1 MADTPVLYGFDGST
15 YVRTVRTILAKKG
28 IAYEQVPVN
37 VLAGE
42 TRQPDHLAR
51 HPFGKVPVLDV
62 DGMRLRET
70 EAICRYLDDR
80 TPEPSVVPADAKDRA
95 RMTEVINM
103 IGSYGYGAMLGGV
116 TAYHL
121 FPDFVGGKNEEA
133 RTQGL
138 KDASTL
144 LTLIMEIKGDAPW
157 IAGDRPSIAD
167 YLLGPLMFY
176 LSLTPDAA
184 DLLAIDGM
192 TEWWSAI
199 SADKDF
205 AASAPDL
212 G

>member
-15 YVRTVRTILAKKG
+15 YVRTVRIILAKKR

-42 TRQPDHLAR
+42 TRTPEHLAR
-51 HPFGKVPVLDV
+51 HPFGKVPVLDI

-80 TPEPSVVPADAKDRA
+80 TSEPSVVPFDPKDRA
-95 RMTEVINM
+95 SMTEVINM
-103 IGSYGYGAMLGGV
+103 IGSYGYSAMLGGI

-138 KDASTL
+138 KDARTL
-144 LTLIMEIKGDAPW
+144 LTLIMEIKGDAPGLP
-157 IAGDRPSIAD
+157 ATAR
-167 YLLGPLMFY
+167 
-176 LSLTPDAA
+176 
-184 DLLAIDGM
+184 
-192 TEWWSAI
+192 
-199 SADKDF
+199 
-205 AASAPDL
+205 ASPTIFSGL
-212 G
+212 